1 MLIKVLINIVIS
13 GLLAWVLG
21 KYLAP
26 MAHSDILSTAGVLS
40 TVAGI
45 LFGFVLAAISIFSSA
60 SSSTDGIIF
69 ALKQNKILPKIIH
82 NLLSTGVTLILACI
96 FPLIAMFIN
105 EKITITSAR
114 LDFALTLYGFSTL
127 IVSIVSFASTWRKI
141 NWILPHI

>member
-1 MLIKVLINIVIS
+1 MLIKILVNIVVS
-13 GLLAWVLG
+13 GLFAWMLG
-21 KYLAP
+21 KFIVP

-69 ALKQNKILPKIIH
+69 ALKKNKILPKIIR
-82 NLLSTGVTLILACI
+82 NLLSTGATLIVACI
-96 FPLIAMFIN
+96 FPLVAMFIN
-105 EKITITSAR
+105 DKVIIHSIR
-114 LDFALTLYGFSTL
+114 LDFALTLYGFSIL

>member
-1 MLIKVLINIVIS
+1 
-13 GLLAWVLG
+13 
-21 KYLAP
+21 
-26 MAHSDILSTAGVLS
+26 
-40 TVAGI
+40 I

-69 ALKQNKILPKIIH
+69 ALKQNKILPKIIR

-105 EKITITSAR
+105 EKIIITSVR
-114 LDFALTLYGFSTL
+114 LDFTLTLYGFSTL

>member
-1 MLIKVLINIVIS
+1 M
-13 GLLAWVLG
+13 
-21 KYLAP
+21 
-26 MAHSDILSTAGVLS
+26 LS

-105 EKITITSAR
+105 EKITITSVR

>member
-82 NLLSTGVTLILACI
+82 NLLSTGVLACI

-105 EKITITSAR
+105 EKITITSVR

>member
-45 LFGFVLAAISIFSSA
+45 CLVLYWPLFPSSVLQVQVLMELFCFK
-60 SSSTDGIIF
+60 T
-69 ALKQNKILPKIIH
+69 KQ
-82 NLLSTGVTLILACI
+82 
-96 FPLIAMFIN
+96 
-105 EKITITSAR
+105 
-114 LDFALTLYGFSTL
+114 DFT
-127 IVSIVSFASTWRKI
+127 
-141 NWILPHI
+141 

>member
-82 NLLSTGVTLILACI
+82 NLLS
-96 FPLIAMFIN
+96 
-105 EKITITSAR
+105 
-114 LDFALTLYGFSTL
+114 
-127 IVSIVSFASTWRKI
+127 
-141 NWILPHI
+141 